1 MLYLVSDYKNPYFNI
16 ALEEYLFSSDNFDD
30 DIIIVWRNEK
40 SIFLGKNQN
49 PYVEIAHSLIND
61 RKIPLLRRIS
71 GGGTVYHD
79 LGNVNMT
86 FIQKNVKLD
95 KIDFI
100 KYTKFMQEML
110 GYFGVKATYSDRKDL
125 LVDGKKVSGSA
136 QCIRGNKCLY
146 HGTLLFS
153 SNLNNLSEYLNTNK
167 KATSNATKSVRS
179 KVTNLNEYID
189 MDVEEFMDKIKE
201 YIVLNVEAPNEIIL
215 NDVDLEQINQN
226 TEQIY
231 SKDKWIFEKT
241 PKFDT
246 CIDGEDNSVV
256 EISVNKWRVKSF
268 IIKYKNSDKQVMLN
282 KLIGELFFEK
292 NIMEIANEKYRQY
305 IDIIKAVF

>member
-1 MLYLVSDYKNPYFNI
+1 M
-16 ALEEYLFSSDNFDD
+16 
-30 DIIIVWRNEK
+30 
-40 SIFLGKNQN
+40 
-49 PYVEIAHSLIND
+49 
-61 RKIPLLRRIS
+61 
-71 GGGTVYHD
+71 
-79 LGNVNMT
+79 
-86 FIQKNVKLD
+86 
-95 KIDFI
+95 
-100 KYTKFMQEML
+100 
-110 GYFGVKATYSDRKDL
+110 
-125 LVDGKKVSGSA
+125 
-136 QCIRGNKCLY
+136 
-146 HGTLLFS
+146 
-153 SNLNNLSEYLNTNK
+153 
-167 KATSNATKSVRS
+167 
-179 KVTNLNEYID
+179 
-189 MDVEEFMDKIKE
+189 
-201 YIVLNVEAPNEIIL
+201 

-292 NIMEIANEKYRQY
+292 NIMEIANKEYRQY